1 MGNLRVRVR
10 PQAFRSNSAPVSVAC
25 VNRTMTLR
33 AIILKVH
40 LYLGLT
46 AALFLILLGL
56 TGSIMAF
63 EGDIDH
69 WLHPHDWYVEPSNH
83 PLSEADLIAKVEQQV
98 SPARVGLIQIAPERN
113 LAQAMQLSDRSM
125 LTVNPYDGAILS
137 RATGPNRTQK
147 LLGQIHQLH
156 LRMAPEPRGTWVKLG
171 KQIISWAGLLLC
183 MLAPTGFILWWRTRR
198 ASIRWK
204 QSSWFRRC
212 FDAHQVIGLYA
223 GLFLWIAAFTGILIG
238 FDWGEAAIY
247 KLSGSAGPSRSAPP
261 ASIAMPGPTHI
272 SVDRAM
278 EIARQAIPAGI
289 VEMVQLPRGPKGAFF
304 FVLRVP
310 EETTGSPH
318 STVAVDQY
326 SGQVLQARDFR
337 TDSRGFYWIR
347 FNRAIHTGDLF
358 GTTGHVITSV
368 SSLILVVMVLT
379 GVVIWLK
386 KLAV

>member
-1 MGNLRVRVR
+1 MALRKV
-10 PQAFRSNSAPVSVAC
+10 
-25 VNRTMTLR
+25 
-33 AIILKVH
+33 ILKVH

-46 AALFLILLGL
+46 AALFLTVLGV

-69 WLHPHDWYVEPSNH
+69 WVHPHDWYVAPRNQR
-83 PLSEADLIAKVEQQV
+83 LSEAGLISEVERRV
-98 SPARVGLIQIAPERN
+98 SPARVSMIQIAPQGN
-113 LAQAMQLSDRSM
+113 LAQGLQLSDRS
-125 LTVNPYDGAILS
+125 LVTVNPYDGSILS

-147 LLGQIHQLH
+147 LLGEIHQLH
-156 LRMAPEPRGTWVKLG
+156 LRLAPQPRGPWVKIG

-183 MLAPTGFILWWRTRR
+183 LLVPTGLILWWRTKR
-198 ASIRWK
+198 ASIQWRNA
-204 QSSWFRRC
+204 SWFRRC
-212 FDAHQVIGLYA
+212 FNVHRIVGLYA

-238 FDWGEAAIY
+238 FDWGEQVIY
-247 KLSGSAGPSRSAPP
+247 NLTGSSGPSRPMVPVSKRVAGANPI
-261 ASIAMPGPTHI
+261 SI
-272 SVDRAM
+272 DRAIQ
-278 EIARQAIPAGI
+278 IAQEAIPAGI
-289 VEMVQLPRGPKGAFF
+289 VEIAQLPRGPQGAFF

-358 GTTGHVITSV
+358 GMPGHVIVSI
-368 SSLILVVMVLT
+368 SSLLLVVMVIS
-379 GVVIWLK
+379 GAVIWLK